1 MLLHRYCNLTEW
13 MHNLLVREG
22 SRKNSYLTP
31 SNLTIVTAHN
41 YQTKP
46 LFEVNNIGNP
56 KSISIGYFIQVLE
69 KIKGTK
75 MIDWKYEGPFDELEA
90 QSKLGGYPFVN
101 AKLKAGRETGI
112 SCHRSFRGNSIIP

>member
-46 LFEVNNIGNP
+46 LFEVNMDFLGIE
-56 KSISIGYFIQVLE
+56 YVTIQVPKTERWAMTTKLVAYYDF
-69 KIKGTK
+69 IK
-75 MIDWKYEGPFDELEA
+75 
-90 QSKLGGYPFVN
+90 
-101 AKLKAGRETGI
+101 TGK
-112 SCHRSFRGNSIIP
+112 CKTDYVADL